1 MRKITKEAI
10 KAFYNREPFKKSNTV
25 IENKEGKT
33 YLKLFGNV
41 IATLDENNELF
52 ITTAGWN
59 SVTTRE
65 RLNGLNEVNDLFITT
80 AGWNSVT
87 TRERLNG
94 LSGVRLGTSKRQLY
108 LNNVPWDGKLTNI
121 KDYENI

>member
-1 MRKITKEAI
+1 MRKITKESI
-10 KAFYNREPFKKSNTV
+10 KAFYNREPFKKSNMLV
-25 IENKEGKT
+25 ENKEGKT
-33 YLKLFGNV
+33 YLKLFDNI

-52 ITTAGWN
+52 ITTA
-59 SVTTRE
+59 S
-65 RLNGLNEVNDLFITT
+65 
-80 AGWNSVT
+80 WNSVT

-108 LNNVPWDGKLTNI
+108 LNNVPWDGKLINI

>member
-1 MRKITKEAI
+1 MRKITKESI

-25 IENKEGKT
+25 VENKEGKT
-33 YLKLFGNV
+33 YLKLFNNI
-41 IATLDENNELF
+41 IATLDEYNELF

-65 RLNGLNEVNDLFITT
+65 RLNGLTE
-80 AGWNSVT
+80 
-87 TRERLNG
+87 
-94 LSGVRLGTSKRQLY
+94 VRLGTKKEQLY
-108 LNNVPWDGKLTNI
+108 LNNIPWNGKLTNI